1 MKRTHDC
8 TITLLFILF
17 TVPLL
22 SQAEVLITPD
32 NAQINYYGRF
42 DFSNPSAPRFNWS
55 GSIIEAAFSGNSI
68 GINLKDGQ
76 ADYDIEIDGKI
87 DTIIRTE
94 SNTSKYDISSKLST
108 GNHVIRIMQRS
119 ENHWGVA
126 IFGGF
131 YLADGNQLLAAP
143 QKPVRKIEFIGD
155 SHTVGYGN
163 ESSSRTCSST
173 QLRSYTNTN
182 RSFGPIVGKAFHS
195 QYTVLGWSGRGMVRN
210 FGDAAKKSSD
220 PYPNSYGS
228 TLGTIS
234 GNWDFT
240 KWIPDLVVI
249 SLCTNDFSTTPYPD
263 DTMFINGYHK
273 FISSVLSHYSNT
285 SILCVSSHAGRADTC
300 IKSIVS
306 EENSMGHNKIYYAEY
321 PQNLTA
327 NGCDWHPTVA
337 DDKLI
342 ADTLISVIMR
352 KIGWDTLN
360 QTTNAQNHNY
370 TCKKSPFTIKPV
382 DSWNGNFQIEGL
394 SNDRSVDLEITD
406 IKGRLVS
413 KLITNQNHIVEW
425 NTSGLRSGIYLIGNS
440 YYGWKRAVVKRS

>member
-1 MKRTHDC
+1 MKRTYGC
-8 TITLLFILF
+8 TIILLSILF
-17 TVPLL
+17 TVPFL
-22 SQAEVLITPD
+22 SQAEILVTPD

-42 DFSNPSAPRFNWS
+42 DFSSPSTPKFNWS

-94 SNTSKYDISSKLST
+94 SNTSKYIISTKLST

-126 IFGGF
+126 TFGGF

-163 ESSSRTCSST
+163 ESSSRTCGSI
-173 QLRSYTNTN
+173 RSYTNTN
-182 RSFGPIVGKAFHS
+182 RSFGPVVGKAFHS
-195 QYTVLGWSGRGMVRN
+195 QYIVLGWSGRGMVRN
-210 FGDAAKKSSD
+210 YGDAAKKSSE
-220 PYPNSYGS
+220 PYPTSYGS
-228 TLGTIS
+228 ILSSNS

-273 FISSVLSHYSNT
+273 FIATVLSNYSNT

-300 IKSIVS
+300 IKRVVS
-306 EENSMGHNKIYYAEY
+306 EENSMAHNKIYYAEY

-327 NGCDWHPTVA
+327 EGCDWHPTVA

-352 KIGWDTLN
+352 KVGWDTLN
-360 QTTNAQNHNY
+360 QTTNVQSHNY
-370 TCKKSPFTIKPV
+370 PCKSPFAIKLV
-382 DSWNGNFQIEGL
+382 DSWNDKVEIEIL
-394 SNDRSVDLEITD
+394 SKDKLLDLEITD
-406 IKGRLVS
+406 IQGRFVS

-440 YYGWKRAVVKRS
+440 YYGWKRAVLKRS

>member
-1 MKRTHDC
+1 MKRIYDFTK
-8 TITLLFILF
+8 TLLFVVF

-68 GINLKDGQ
+68 GINLKDGG
-76 ADYDIEIDGKI
+76 ADYDIEIDGNI

-94 SNTSKYDISSKLST
+94 SNTSKYVISSKLST

-119 ENHWGVA
+119 ENHWGA
-126 IFGGF
+126 ATFGGF
-131 YLADGNQLLAAP
+131 YLADGNKLLTAP

-210 FGDAAKKSSD
+210 FGDAAKKSAD
-220 PYPNSYGS
+220 PYPNSYGN
-228 TLGTIS
+228 TLGAIS
-234 GNWDFT
+234 GSWDFT

-273 FISSVLSHYSNT
+273 FISHVLSNYSNT

-300 IKSIVS
+300 IKRVIS

-321 PQNLTA
+321 PQNLTF

-337 DDKLI
+337 DDKLL

-360 QTTNAQNHNY
+360 QTTNVQNHNY
-370 TCKKSPFTIKPV
+370 PCKSPITIKLV
-382 DSWNGNFQIEGL
+382 DSWNGTFEIEVL
-394 SNDRSVDLEITD
+394 SNDKSVDLEITD
-406 IKGRLVS
+406 IQGRFVS
-413 KLITNQNHIVEW
+413 KLINNKNHIVKW

-440 YYGWKRAVVKRS
+440 YYGWKRAVVKRV